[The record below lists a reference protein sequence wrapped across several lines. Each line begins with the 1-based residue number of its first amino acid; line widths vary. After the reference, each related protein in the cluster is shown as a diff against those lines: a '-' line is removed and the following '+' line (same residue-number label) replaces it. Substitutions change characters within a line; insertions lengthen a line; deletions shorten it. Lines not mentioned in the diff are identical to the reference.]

1 MILSMF
7 ANTLLEDV
15 AASVPEETLLFM
27 QLSFLKD
34 RSITENVVKRV
45 NACGRFKAIA
55 VTIDQPFSGTK
66 LSRATHASDVKAVKE
81 LK

>member
-15 AASVPEETLLFM
+15 AASVPEKALLFM
-27 QLSFLKD
+27 QLNFLKD
-34 RSITENVVKRV
+34 RSITEHVVKRA
-45 NACGRFKAIA
+45 NASGRFKAIV
-55 VTIDQPFSGTK
+55 VTIDQRFVSVSLAG
-66 LSRATHASDVKAVKE
+66 ATSASDVKDVKE